1 MQLVCMISSLV
12 TYIDSL
18 SCFASTADQP
28 DEPLIQTQVQTF
40 WISHLLTKCIYL
52 YSIVHAPI
60 EGTFKQEL
68 NCIKYCDHCLCET
81 QLRVGT
87 QLQSQ

>member
-1 MQLVCMISSLV
+1 MISSLV

-18 SCFASTADQP
+18 SCFASTAD
-28 DEPLIQTQVQTF
+28 QTQVQTF